1 MHATRNVN
9 TIAVI
14 GARAA
19 GREIA
24 RAAVMGGYRTV
35 IEDVSPELVKEAMQY
50 VQEALQKA
58 MAEGGMTTDEK
69 NAATARLSTAPTVE
83 DACRR
88 ADVLLEAGPEELELK
103 FEIFTLFDRFARPGA
118 ILASNTSSIP
128 ITDLADMTFRG
139 ENCIGMHFTGGAA
152 RKYAVKITRGQET
165 SDATVAAC
173 VEMARRMGRD
183 VEMAI
188 ERVNG

>member
-1 MHATRNVN
+1 VN

-24 RAAVMGGYRTV
+24 RAATMGGYRTV
-35 IEDVSPELVKEAMQY
+35 IEDVSPELVEEAVRY

-58 MAEGGMTTDEK
+58 VARGGMTTDEK
-69 NAATARLSTAPTVE
+69 DAATARLSTARTVE

-88 ADVLLEAGPEELELK
+88 ADMLIEAGPEELELK
-103 FEIFTLFDRFARPGA
+103 LEIFALFDRFARPGA

-128 ITDLADMTFRG
+128 ITHLAGMTFRG
-139 ENCIGMHFTGGAA
+139 ENCVGIQFTGGTGHADG
-152 RKYAVKITRGQET
+152 VKITRGQET

-173 VEMARRMGRD
+173 AEVARRMGRE
-183 VEMAI
+183 VEIAA
-188 ERVNG
+188 ERASA